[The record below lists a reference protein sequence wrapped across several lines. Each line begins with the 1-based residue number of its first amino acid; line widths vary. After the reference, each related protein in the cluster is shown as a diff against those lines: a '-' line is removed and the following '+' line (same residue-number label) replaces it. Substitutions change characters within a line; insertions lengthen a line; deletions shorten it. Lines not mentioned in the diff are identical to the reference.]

1 MLDFTNSASRW
12 KLLHFT
18 TKSSILNLLDF
29 SHKLLHLHSFLKIF
43 WISSVYKASSSKL
56 LYSITSIESLV
67 QFAHK
72 MFNNFK
78 RKFCWILLTNYFPVK
93 SSGALFKNWENPVH
107 FFERK
112 FCLNLLTKQSTKK
125 FAWFSSEN
133 IPSKIL
139 LDFTHKRKLLD
150 FTSEISVEIFC
161 WKFVYEYTSDS
172 I

>member
-1 MLDFTNSASRW
+1 MAFTNSASCS

-29 SHKLLHLHSFLKIF
+29 SQKLIHLHSFLKIF

-72 MFNNFK
+72 MFNNFN

-93 SSGALFKNWENPVH
+93 SSGALFKNWEILYIFWIDNFAWIYSQKIRP
-107 FFERK
+107 K
-112 FCLNLLTKQSTKK
+112 NLLDFPQ
-125 FAWFSSEN
+125 
-133 IPSKIL
+133 KIFHRKSL

-150 FTSEISVEIFC
+150 FTSEISVRKKLLIFQYNL
-161 WKFVYEYTSDS
+161 FMLNF
-172 I
+172 